1 MANEL
6 IKELSPHRHWLVY
19 KKELVT
25 KGKIRGESPR
35 FPISLMGTRQG
46 QQTPIA
52 GLLTTMHKMK

>member
-25 KGKIRGESPR
+25 KPPR
-35 FPISLMGTRQG
+35 LKAPL
-46 QQTPIA
+46 
-52 GLLTTMHKMK
+52 